1 MYVVLLKVNVGRR
14 CKFFEDEFFVFVID
28 GLVFFVVYFVLLI
41 VVWNSWIRLD
51 LIYICLFKFI

>member
-14 CKFFEDEFFVFVID
+14 RKFFEDEFFVFVID
-28 GLVFFVVYFVLLI
+28 GLVFFVVYFVLL
-41 VVWNSWIRLD
+41 VVVRNSWIRLD